1 MLPLKDRAV
10 KKTFFVNDI
19 FWITL
24 ALFTCIG
31 GLRLGFGSFHQ
42 PQAGFMPFLSGLLL
56 GLLAL
61 ADLISGLL
69 TQWKGEKKD
78 KEIWS
83 EIGWGKIII
92 TLAVLFIYTALF
104 SALGFIIG
112 TILLLLFLFR
122 LMEPRP
128 WWIVLTASL
137 VTTGLFYVGFK
148 IGLDSQLPRG
158 LLGF

>member
-1 MLPLKDRAV
+1 MAT
-10 KKTFFVNDI
+10 KKTFLINDI
-19 FWITL
+19 FWMTL
-24 ALFTCIG
+24 ALFACLG
-31 GLRLGFGSFHQ
+31 GLKLGFGTFHQ
-42 PQAGFMPFLSGLLL
+42 PQAGFMPFLAGLLL

-61 ADLISGLL
+61 VDLISGLL
-69 TQWKGEKKD
+69 TRWKREKGD

-83 EIGWGKIII
+83 EIGWGKITI

-104 SALGFIIG
+104 SPLGFIIG

-122 LMEPRP
+122 LMEPRR

-137 VTTGLFYVGFK
+137 VTTGLFYIGFK